1 MYRLVQLTTA
11 ATLSMVVGCA
21 MFAPQAKV
29 PADDAG
35 PGIGST
41 PTLTPEPP
49 PLLPP
54 RLAIK
59 KVPAGKAVMVEDKNI
74 RGQAI
79 TVIKIDLRRV
89 EPHFSFAY
97 GTGKPLRKIESFQAM
112 WRRSAPYVVASGTFF
127 GVRNR
132 ETMGTIVTGGRI
144 KQSPDWDNRGSA
156 LVIDH
161 TGKAQMRTLRLERKP
176 DPRMTRFWLQA
187 GPRLLKDKKVWYH
200 PKVEGFRDPSLFS
213 RARRMCVGIAGNGH
227 TMVFVGFKEYPSL
240 PETAQ
245 ILKDIGLSDAMNLD
259 GGPSAGLA
267 VGNRVIMAPDSRLTH
282 VLVMKPR
289 LAADSATALPPA
301 AGTSARTSA
310 SPTPVAERQAKVRP
324 ALLEAAP

>member
-1 MYRLVQLTTA
+1 MHRLAQMTA
-11 ATLSMVVGCA
+11 AAALSLVVGCA
-21 MFAPQAKV
+21 MLGPQAK
-29 PADDAG
+29 PPSDDSNR
-35 PGIGST
+35 PIGSQAV
-41 PTLTPEPP
+41 LTPPPPP
-49 PLLPP
+49 PLPP
-54 RLAIK
+54 RPAVGKI
-59 KVPAGKAVMVEDKNI
+59 PAGKPVVVEDKHI
-74 RGQAI
+74 HGQAI
-79 TVIKIDLRRV
+79 TVVKVDLRRV

-97 GTGKPLRKIESFQAM
+97 GTGKPLRKVESFQAM

-161 TGKAQMRTLRLERKP
+161 TGKAEMRTLRLERKP
-176 DPRMTRFWLQA
+176 NPRMTRFWLQA

-240 PETAQ
+240 LETAQ
-245 ILKDIGLSDAMNLD
+245 ILRDLGLSDAMNLD

-289 LAADSATALPPA
+289 FGAVTATARRPA
-301 AGTSARTSA
+301 AKP
-310 SPTPVAERQAKVRP
+310 SPVVERQAKVRP